1 MPITIDGDGTITGVS
16 VGGLPDGIVD
26 TDMIAAGA
34 VTAAKRGAGA
44 ILQVV
49 QSTKTD
55 TGSMTGLTF
64 TDLGLS
70 VTITPSSSSSKI
82 LVLCFASI
90 AASIGYDC
98 SLRLVRGSTP
108 ALVGDAAGNRTQST
122 TTFTGNWTTVQYARQ
137 NVAINYLDSPATTSA
152 TTYKLQGRSY
162 DSSSVVYINR
172 GHLDTNSSLYEA
184 RAASSMIAMEV
195 AA

>member
-64 TDLGLS
+64 ADLGLS

-82 LVLCFASI
+82 LILCFASI
-90 AASIGYDC
+90 AASVGFDC
-98 SLRLVRGSTP
+98 SVRLLRGST
-108 ALVGDAAGNRTQST
+108 AISVGDAAGNRTQST
-122 TTFTGNWTTVQYARQ
+122 STFTGNWTTVQYARQ

-152 TTYKLQGRSY
+152 TTYKIQGRSY
-162 DSSSVVYINR
+162 DSSVVVYINR
-172 GHLDTNSSLYEA
+172 GHQDQDLAAYEA
-184 RAASSMIAMEV
+184 RAASSIIAMEV